1 MVFGTH
7 VVKWDIPEKHSWQM
21 LRQVLPHQEDLC
33 HSLTRLCCIQERIRR
48 LLFCESLRLV
58 MQADDRLGKAIL
70 LLQRFPKSF
79 DNRPRTM
86 DVILLAG
93 KLCGKLE
100 PVSKVRRAA
109 RNWSCGR
116 RDRGADGK
124 TKVHTNQ
131 AM

>member
-1 MVFGTH
+1 M
-7 VVKWDIPEKHSWQM
+7 
-21 LRQVLPHQEDLC
+21 
-33 HSLTRLCCIQERIRR
+33 
-48 LLFCESLRLV
+48 

-70 LLQRFPKSF
+70 LLQRCPKSF
-79 DNRPRTM
+79 ENRARNM
-86 DVILLAG
+86 DVILIAD
-93 KLCGKLE
+93 KLCGKVE

-124 TKVHTNQ
+124 TKVQIHTNQ

>member
-1 MVFGTH
+1 MHPT
-7 VVKWDIPEKHSWQM
+7 
-21 LRQVLPHQEDLC
+21 
-33 HSLTRLCCIQERIRR
+33 RIRQ
-48 LLFCESLRLV
+48 LLFYESLLLV

-86 DVILLAG
+86 DVILLAD

-124 TKVHTNQ
+124 TKVQIHTNQ
-131 AM
+131 AI